1 MSYQNM
7 FKRYEIKYLITKN
20 QKQELLKIMKNHMEP
35 DKFGKSTICNIYF
48 DTPNNLLIRRSL
60 DKPCYK
66 EKLRVRSYGV
76 AKPDSR
82 VFVEIKKKYKSV
94 VYKRRIA
101 MAEKEMIDY
110 LINGNGLSQ
119 VTQISKEIDYFIKMY
134 ENIEKA
140 MFLSYKREAFFSKT
154 DKNLRITFD
163 ENILARDYDIS
174 LISGVYGEKILEE
187 GMVLLEVKTAL
198 GIPIWLLEFLSE
210 NKIYKRSFSKYG
222 EAYKQILLP
231 RFTRGK
237 GNVA

>member
-187 GMVLLEVKTAL
+187 AMVLLEVKTAL

-231 RFTRGK
+231 RFTGGK